1 MLGKSIPE
9 VTMNKTYN
17 ELIMLPTF
25 EERFEYLKLSGYVG
39 KETFGYD
46 RYLNQVLYRSYEW
59 KQLRNQIILRDKGC
73 DLAIE
78 GREIFDKILVH
89 HINPITLED
98 INERRPIIFDPN
110 NLITVSFNTHQAI
123 HYSSADILIKDP
135 VERKPGDTNLW

>member
-1 MLGKSIPE
+1 M
-9 VTMNKTYN
+9 TTTKTYE
-17 ELIMLPTF
+17 ELIKIPTF
-25 EERFEYLKLSGYVG
+25 EERFEYLKLSGFVG

-46 RYLNQVLYRSYEW
+46 RYLNQVLYRSYGW

-98 INERRPIIFDPN
+98 INKRRPIIFDPN